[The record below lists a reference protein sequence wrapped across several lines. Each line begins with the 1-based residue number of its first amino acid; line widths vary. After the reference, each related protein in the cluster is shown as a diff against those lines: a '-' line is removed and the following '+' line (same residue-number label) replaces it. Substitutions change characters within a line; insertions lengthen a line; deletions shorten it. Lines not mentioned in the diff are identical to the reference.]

1 MAERQWKLEVTD
13 LGGRDTLHEAVVR
26 AATWV
31 SALEV
36 GRRTIG
42 EEGSIPAGASC
53 QVAPDGIVTVF
64 DVIGRRSYQLTPV
77 SSADALAFAKA
88 SSAPP
93 QAPVSAQPAP
103 GSSAP
108 PPPPPA
114 AVAQSTPRTDSPRPS
129 SPPTEAIAE
138 AVTLV
143 NHRDQEPT
151 ETNPLT
157 FRERMYAV
165 TVPLH
170 PGTAEQLAVKLLR
183 RLQAELA
190 GRRGAKFVHIAIFD
204 HDWTDQPR
212 RPPVVRLQWKD
223 WRRTIDIEFPLED
236 ATRTSER
243 PGASSMPP
251 APTEDRLAIAFEAS
265 RDLLFMNS
273 RAEALEFGIRLIDEL
288 IPSDAAAACLFD
300 INTDEFRFVATSGM
314 GAAKRHGQA
323 VKSDQGLFGAAA
335 SLNERNLLQ
344 LADAHQDERFDPQA
358 DGISG
363 LEIHAALYLPLM
375 FEGRLLG
382 MLQLLNGPAQGLFSE
397 GDCEVLSYVGEQLS
411 AFIAEVRS
419 RPPGS
424 PQQRSF
430 A

>member
-13 LGGRDTLHEAVVR
+13 LGGHDTLHEAVVR

-31 SALEV
+31 AALEF
-36 GRRTIG
+36 GRNTIG
-42 EEGSIPAGASC
+42 EEGGIPPGASC
-53 QVAPDGIVTVF
+53 QVAPNGIVTVF

-77 SSADALAFAKA
+77 SEADALAFAKA
-88 SSAPP
+88 PSELPP
-93 QAPVSAQPAP
+93 VHAS
-103 GSSAP
+103 P
-108 PPPPPA
+108 PPPPPTA
-114 AVAQSTPRTDSPRPS
+114 TRPRRERTDSPRPS
-129 SPPTEAIAE
+129 SPPAHEVAE
-138 AVTLV
+138 AVILM
-143 NHRDQEPT
+143 NHRDQEPS
-151 ETNPLT
+151 EANPLT

-170 PGTAEQLAVKLLR
+170 PGTAEQLAIKLLR
-183 RLQAELA
+183 RVQAGLA

-204 HDWTDQPR
+204 HEWTDEPR

-251 APTEDRLAIAFEAS
+251 APTEDRIAIAFEAS
-265 RDLLFMNS
+265 RDLLFLNN
-273 RAEALEFGIRLIDEL
+273 RAEALEFAIRLLDEL

-314 GAAKRHGQA
+314 GATKRHGRAIQ
-323 VKSDQGLFGAAA
+323 SDQGLFGAAA
-335 SLNERNLLQ
+335 SLKERNLLQ
-344 LADAHQDERFDPQA
+344 LADAHKDERFDPEA

-382 MLQLLNGPAQGLFSE
+382 MLQLVNGPAQGLFSE

-419 RPPGS
+419 RPPGA
-424 PQQRSF
+424 PQPQSF
-430 A
+430 V